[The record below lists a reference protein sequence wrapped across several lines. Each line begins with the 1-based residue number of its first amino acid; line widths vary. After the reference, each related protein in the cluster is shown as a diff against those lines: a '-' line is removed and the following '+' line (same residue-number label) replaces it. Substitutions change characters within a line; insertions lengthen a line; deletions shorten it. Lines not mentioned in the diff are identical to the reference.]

1 MKSIITDDL
10 RTCYICGGRAT
21 EKHHIMHGYS
31 GIDRKLSE
39 RYGLTVGLC
48 HRCHNEPPNGVHFNA
63 AKQAFKRD
71 TAEVM
76 YDTAKEHV
84 NALKLQIRV
93 LDAQIA
99 REWGS
104 NG

>member
-1 MKSIITDDL
+1 MKSIGQKQSIITDDM

-31 GIDRKLSE
+31 GLDRKLSE

-63 AKQAFKRD
+63 GVDNWLKAKAQAAFE
-71 TAEVM
+71 AEHSHELWQRLFM
-76 YDTAKEHV
+76 RNY
-84 NALKLQIRV
+84 L
-93 LDAQIA
+93 
-99 REWGS
+99 
-104 NG
+104 